1 MTDAAPRLRVLM
13 TTDAVGGVWTYAI
26 DLARGLAARGVATH
40 LAVTGPMPSPAQA
53 AQAERIP
60 ALTLHDAGVAL
71 DWVAAEPGQIRA
83 AGDAL
88 RRLTRTLDVD
98 LVHLNGPAYA
108 SGGTFP
114 VPVLGACHSCLATW
128 WAAVRGGPMP
138 QDFAW
143 RSALLREGYGAC
155 DSLIAPTRAHAA
167 ATAAAHA
174 LPRAPDVIHNG
185 SDAAPATAGD
195 LLDAVFTAGRLWDP
209 GKNVA
214 TLDRIARRLPFPV
227 LAAGPVAGPEGSRAA
242 FAHLTTL
249 GTLDAAAMRA
259 MLRRTPLYAAPALYE
274 PFGLAVLE
282 AAQAGCALLLAD
294 IASFRELWDG
304 AAIFLDWADEEAAA
318 RTIAA
323 LMGDPEKRA
332 RLGAAA
338 RDRAARYSLAAMAD
352 ATLAQYRAL
361 LVHAGQRASAA

>member
-13 TTDAVGGVWTYAI
+13 TADAVGGVWTYAI
-26 DLARGLAARGVATH
+26 DLARGLAARGIATH
-40 LAVTGPMPSPAQA
+40 LAVTGPAPSAGQA
-53 AQAERIP
+53 AQAADIP
-60 ALTLHDAGVAL
+60 ALTLHDAAVPL
-71 DWVAAEPGQIRA
+71 DWMATEPVQIRA

-88 RRLTRTLDVD
+88 GRLAQALEVD
-98 LVHLNGPAYA
+98 LVHLNSPAYA
-108 SGGTFP
+108 STGAFE

-138 QDFAW
+138 RDFAW
-143 RSALLREGYGAC
+143 RSALLREGFAAC

-174 LPRAPDVIHNG
+174 LPRAPHPIHNG
-185 SDAAPATAGD
+185 SDAAPAKAD
-195 LLDAVFTAGRLWDP
+195 DILDAMFTAGRLWDP

-214 TLDRIARRLPFPV
+214 ALDRLARLLPFPV
-227 LAAGPVAGPEGSRAA
+227 LAAGPVDGPEGSHAA
-242 FAHLTTL
+242 FAHLTSL
-249 GTLDAAAMRA
+249 GILDTGGMRA
-259 MLRRTPLYAAPALYE
+259 ILRRAPLYAAPALYE

-304 AAIFLDWADEEAAA
+304 AAVFLDWSDEKAAA

-323 LMGDPEKRA
+323 LMRDPARRA
-332 RLGAAA
+332 RIGEAA
-338 RDRAARYSLAAMAD
+338 RHRAARYSLAAMAD
-352 ATLAQYRAL
+352 ATLAEYRML
-361 LVHAGQRASAA
+361 LTHAGQRASAA